1 MCDMCGEI
9 CVCYRFVVK
18 KFYVNLVGKY
28 NVCPSPPFSVGRG
41 RQGFCRVS
49 DPVGPVG
56 RSQRSQG
63 ERA

>member
-1 MCDMCGEI
+1 MLQASGNS
-9 CVCYRFVVK
+9 FK
-18 KFYVNLVGKY
+18 KFYVKYIHLVGKY
-28 NVCPSPPFSVGRG
+28 NVCPSPPFSVGRD